1 MDLLLTLLL
10 VVVGLLLLL
19 LSLAGLAFGVF
30 MALDERNREQGIF
43 FAVWLVPAVA
53 ASLGIVLRDW
63 VTFTIGALC
72 FVIAGAAL
80 ALEHHGSKEQ
90 PRSRRKSPASASAG
104 AKKKHPLPE
113 KPQSSPR
120 TGAEQLFEASKRWF
134 SGRVRTRK

>member
-10 VVVGLLLLL
+10 VVVGLSLLL
-19 LSLAGLAFGVF
+19 LSLAGLVFGVF

-43 FAVWLVPAVA
+43 FAIWLVPAVA

-90 PRSRRKSPASASAG
+90 PKSRRKSPASANTG
-104 AKKKHPLPE
+104 EKKHPLPA
-113 KPQSSPR
+113 KPQKSPLA
-120 TGAEQLFEASKRWF
+120 GAEQLFEASKRWF
-134 SGRVRTRK
+134 SGRARTRK